1 MFFALR
7 KCLLSKRG
15 ASVGVPPP
23 PCREV
28 GRFSVSIPALVGNL
42 TRCIHT
48 RLADPSCLV
57 VPCSPLPG
65 VFVHRVA
72 LQEDGSSFEEG
83 MLKLLRTLPKV
94 LKYLPSD
101 KAKDAR
107 NFMMSFQVCRL
118 EGVNISLKVLENVE
132 FLVSLLLRAK
142 EACAYSLR

>member
-1 MFFALR
+1 M
-7 KCLLSKRG
+7 
-15 ASVGVPPP
+15 
-23 PCREV
+23 
-28 GRFSVSIPALVGNL
+28 
-42 TRCIHT
+42 
-48 RLADPSCLV
+48 
-57 VPCSPLPG
+57 
-65 VFVHRVA
+65 HRVA